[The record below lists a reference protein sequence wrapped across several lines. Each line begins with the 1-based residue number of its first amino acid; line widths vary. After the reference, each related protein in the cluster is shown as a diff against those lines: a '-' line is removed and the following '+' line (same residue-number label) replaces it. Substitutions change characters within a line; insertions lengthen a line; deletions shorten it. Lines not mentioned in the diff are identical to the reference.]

1 MLDDAEGGP
10 ITLKTMAKTHNRRKK
25 EHKQSGGQPLGL
37 RLWFVDM
44 LITVGFINSEATGHP
59 SPEDVA
65 QFYNEE
71 RFQDYILENPTQRTL
86 HGLVSKAVI
95 LWWHSLW
102 V

>member
-25 EHKQSGGQPLGL
+25 EHEQSGGQPLGL
-37 RLWFVDM
+37 RLWLVDM

-59 SPEDVA
+59 SPENVA

-71 RFQDYILENPTQRTL
+71 RLQDYILQNPTQRTL
-86 HGLVSKAVI
+86 RGLVSKAVI